1 MLAHS
6 VGVIDA
12 REQDEE
18 RDDEIKKMARA
29 RGRAADEITE
39 ESQAADF
46 SDGGWGVNNEP
57 YFYPFAMVI
66 AIYKVIK

>member
-46 SDGGWGVNNEP
+46 SDGG
-57 YFYPFAMVI
+57 A
-66 AIYKVIK
+66 